1 MAETTGLLNRRAGQP
16 APRVRISSSP
26 PGLEPTGGNKTTNP
40 ARQILAGFFLFQG
53 MVENSLKPVPE
64 QVAEPENLRSRQATI
79 YP

>member
-1 MAETTGLLNRRAGQP
+1 
-16 APRVRISSSP
+16 
-26 PGLEPTGGNKTTNP
+26 LEPTGGNKTTNP

-53 MVENSLKPVPE
+53 MAENSLKPVPE

>member
-26 PGLEPTGGNKTTNP
+26 PSSEPTGGNKTTNP

-53 MVENSLKPVPE
+53 MAENSLKPVPE